1 VPITTG
7 TQTTEFKVTAAT
19 AGIGA
24 LGVLI
29 EMVRG
34 GGAVSENVQM
44 ALLICITLIGIS
56 YVLGRG
62 MAKYE
67 YSTDG
72 KSTAAPQPATNSEFK
87 ITAGLSGAGV
97 LPLLLDMLKPGE
109 HSISDKLTITIVA
122 CIAALVVSYNIS
134 RGLALYEQ
142 RGTPPPPP
150 VAPGS

>member
-1 VPITTG
+1 MSTTTG
-7 TQTTEFKVTAAT
+7 TQSTEFKVTAAT

-34 GGAVSENVQM
+34 GGSLSENVMM
-44 ALLICITLIGIS
+44 ALLICITLIGMS
-56 YVLGRG
+56 YVIARG
-62 MAKYE
+62 MAKWE
-67 YSTDG
+67 YVKDG
-72 KSTAAPQPATNSEFK
+72 QPAPDTKPVNSEFK

-97 LPLLLDMLKPGE
+97 LPLLLDLLKPGE
-109 HSISDKLTITIVA
+109 NTVSDKLTITIVC
-122 CIAALVVSYNIS
+122 CIAALVVTYNIS